1 MALDMC
7 KEGDMMWDL
16 LIKNAD
22 YVSEHQIE
30 HGNIYV
36 KDGKIAAISAELL
49 LMTHRRRQTAWRL
62 MRKKSS
68 GRSMASMLA
77 I

>member
-49 LMTHRRRQTAWRL
+49 AGDAKETIALPFA
-62 MRKKSS
+62 
-68 GRSMASMLA
+68 
-77 I
+77 

>member
-1 MALDMC
+1 MC
-7 KEGDMMWDL
+7 KEGNMMWDL

-36 KDGKIAAISAELL
+36 
-49 LMTHRRRQTAWRL
+49 T
-62 MRKKSS
+62 
-68 GRSMASMLA
+68 
-77 I
+77 

>member
-1 MALDMC
+1 MKQYCTNWQNYASRLEQNSVFGMALDMC
-7 KEGDMMWDL
+7 KKGDMMWDL

-36 KDGKIAAISAELL
+36 KDGKIAAIS
-49 LMTHRRRQTAWRL
+49 
-62 MRKKSS
+62 
-68 GRSMASMLA
+68 
-77 I
+77 